1 MKLNKKAEGGT
12 WDEIK
17 GVVLVL
23 VIVVILFLWIGKSYA
38 SGDSAIGQFSVMTQI
53 AYCTGVYLEN
63 PELSDFDMD
72 GFPDTCDPCLGPA
85 ALTGATYSPSEN
97 NLDVLKDHPELDSD
111 QDGFP
116 DACELPDQIDAKNKA
131 KHKCK
136 YVRYIEI
143 ENGKKS
149 YFNQCCTA
157 PSGVAESPIIRCE
170 QVKKQ
175 L

>member
-1 MKLNKKAEGGT
+1 MKLNKKAEGGN

-17 GVVLVL
+17 GIVLVL
-23 VIVVILFLWIGKSYA
+23 AIVVILFIWIGKSYA
-38 SGDSAIGQFSVMTQI
+38 SGNSSIGEFSAKTQI

-63 PELSDFDMD
+63 PELSDLDMD
-72 GFPDTCDPCLGPA
+72 GFPDTCDPCLGPPA
-85 ALTGATYSPSEN
+85 SAGAYSASEN

-116 DACELPDQIDAKNKA
+116 DACEMPDQIDAKNKF

-136 YVRYIEI
+136 YVRYTEI
-143 ENGKKS
+143 EEGKKT

-157 PSGVAESPIIRCE
+157 QSGVAESPIIRCE
-170 QVKKQ
+170 LVKK
-175 L
+175 